1 MDNFDLKKYLAE
13 SKLNESDDNQKFPE
27 DIWGEGKLPPLP
39 DQRKWDEILAY
50 MAHMMDTSYGDKKS
64 VISTIAGIADGST
77 KTGAYGTWKNSK
89 K

>member
-64 VISTIAGIADGST
+64 VISTIAGIADGSS